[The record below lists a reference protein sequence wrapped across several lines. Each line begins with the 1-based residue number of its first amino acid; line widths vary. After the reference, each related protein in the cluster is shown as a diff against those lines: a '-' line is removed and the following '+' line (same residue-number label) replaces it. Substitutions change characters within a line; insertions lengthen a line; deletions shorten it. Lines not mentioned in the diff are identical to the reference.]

1 MRKYYNIA
9 GLTVEMDSFG
19 RTLKQAEPYQMDV
32 LHNEPEIII
41 SSKWL
46 EGKKDYPDISDDDG
60 EYIFTGISFYNNLL
74 KHNGFMLHSSAI
86 VVDGKAYLFS
96 ADPGTGKSTH
106 TRLWLEHFGSRGY
119 ILNDDKPA
127 LRLVDGVWYAYGTP
141 WSGKHDISVNVG
153 VPVQGIAVLKRG
165 ETNEITRYDG
175 INAIFDIFSQTN
187 RVRKL
192 ENRERV
198 LMLLDKLMTQ
208 VPVWKLKCNMDPEAA
223 IVAYEAMSGQ
233 KYEGEWK

>member
-1 MRKYYNIA
+1 MLKYYQIA
-9 GLTVEMDSFG
+9 DLTVEMDSFG
-19 RTLKQAEPYQMDV
+19 RTEEQAKPYLLDYV
-32 LHNEPEIII
+32 PKNVDFVVE
-41 SSKWL
+41 SKWEL
-46 EGKKDYPDISDDDG
+46 YKDENPSLSDEDG
-60 EYIFTGISFYNNLL
+60 EYLFTGSHFYANLL
-74 KHNGFMLHSSAI
+74 KYDGMMLHSSAV